1 MACMQG
7 TWWGVDGGVIGGW
20 WGVLGSGCGFWCG
33 SGFWLGVSGGWRCLA
48 GGSRC
53 LPGGWCGV
61 RGPVPLRPLLN
72 SRPHPLGGLWVL
84 AWGRPSVGRGGL
96 SVGGCLV
103 GCSSFLMGWARLA
116 GGLSCGLC
124 SGWVVLCGRGV
135 VAVLVGYQVRP
146 RVRWGCFLVEGSVGC
161 VPCRGVV
168 LKLAVLFPL
177 GGPTWTVGLFVAP
190 LFLPPLYAP
199 EAPTPPK
206 PGGQTHT
213 LKR

>member
-1 MACMQG
+1 MACVQG
-7 TWWGVDGGVIGGW
+7 TWWGVGGGAVGGW
-20 WGVLGSGCGFWCG
+20 WGLQVRGV
-33 SGFWLGVSGGWRCLA
+33 VSGWGWVSGWGCLV
-48 GGSRC
+48 GGGVW
-53 LPGGWCGV
+53 LVGPGVCRVGGVACG
-61 RGPVPLRPLLN
+61 GAVPLRPLLN

-84 AWGRPSVGRGGL
+84 AWGRPSVGWGGL
-96 SVGGCLV
+96 FVGGCLV

-124 SGWVVLCGRGV
+124 SGWVVLCGRVV

-190 LFLPPLYAP
+190 LFLPPPYMP
-199 EAPTPPK
+199 EAPTPPNPVGK
-206 PGGQTHT
+206 LT
-213 LKR
+213 R